1 MQTFHRRIMM
11 QIHEVGEKIIN
22 NLEEHS
28 FETRYTFSPSMIG
41 EEIIKLA

>member
-1 MQTFHRRIMM
+1 M

-28 FETRYTFSPSMIG
+28 FETRYTFSQSKIG
-41 EEIIKLA
+41 EKIIKVA